1 MIADRSA
8 IRAKVDVL
16 ELAARL
22 GNVSKAC
29 KIAGYSRDSF
39 YRFKELYETGGE
51 AALAEISRK
60 KPIVKNRVAPEV
72 EAAVLDFAV
81 EHPTWGQ
88 VRVASELARRGTKVS
103 AAGVRCIWLR
113 HDLQTVK
120 LRLAALEAKVAQ
132 DGRVLTE
139 AQAAAV
145 RKAKERTA
153 MGGYFESDY
162 PGHHGVRGVLEVA
175 TLPALGTVYQ
185 HTFIDT
191 YSRVTIAKLSSS
203 PAPSV
208 ADELVAERVVP
219 FFDAHGIVL
228 MDVLEDERSGVR
240 HEVPEGSDAAGSDA
254 GGESGLPSTRRTV
267 TRLCADGMCEAL
279 HQLVLNDFYRV
290 AFRKRAYTSLEE
302 LERDLLGWLQ
312 QYNESRPHP
321 GRWCYGKTPMQTFL
335 DSREL
340 AVRAVQRASGLGA

>member
-1 MIADRSA
+1 MIAERSV

-16 ELAARL
+16 ELAERL

-51 AALAEISRK
+51 AALAEISRR

-88 VRVASELARRGTKVS
+88 VRVAGELLRRGTKVS

-132 DGRVLTE
+132 DGRVLTD

-153 MGGYFESDY
+153 MGGHFESDY

-175 TLPALGTVYQ
+175 TLPGVGPVYQ
-185 HTFIDT
+185 HTFVDT
-191 YSRVTIAKLSSS
+191 YSRVTLAKLSSS
-203 PAPSV
+203 PSSSV
-208 ADELVAERVVP
+208 SDELLAERVMP

-228 MDVLEDERSGVR
+228 MDVLHDERSHVR
-240 HEVPEGSDAAGSDA
+240 HEVPESAEAE
-254 GGESGLPSTRRTV
+254 GGESGLESRRMLTK
-267 TRLCADGMCEAL
+267 LCADGMCEAL

-290 AFRKRAYTSLEE
+290 AFRKRAYANLEE
-302 LERDLLGWLQ
+302 LERDLDAWLK
-312 QYNESRPHP
+312 QYNEVRPHP

-335 DSREL
+335 DSLPL
-340 AVRAVQRASGLGA
+340 AVRSERQASGLGA

>member
-88 VRVASELARRGTKVS
+88 VRVASELLRRGTKVS

-153 MGGYFESDY
+153 LGGYFESDY

-175 TLPALGTVYQ
+175 TLPTIGTVYQ

-203 PAPSV
+203 PTANV
-208 ADELVAERVVP
+208 ADELLSERVMP

-228 MDVLEDERSGVR
+228 MDVLHDERSGVR
-240 HEVPEGSDAAGSDA
+240 HAVPEDAELESEAGFA
-254 GGESGLPSTRRTV
+254 STRRVATK
-267 TRLCADGMCEAL
+267 LCADGMCDAL

-290 AFRKRAYTSLEE
+290 AFRKRAYASLEE
-302 LERDLLGWLQ
+302 LERDLLVWLQ